1 MSAAAYRSRAGRAR
15 CIPAFLWQVLVCQ
28 LILLSRI
35 AWAFFQK
42 LRPIC
47 KVKITHT
54 YTSKLNWKE
63 VIIGRRRNV
72 SVRVLFW
79 RNFHKNFVL
88 YHKYKNKKDWTKK
101 FKRGT
106 HWTRAIRD
114 VRPPPTFDMDTEWDL
129 IQNPDRNPY
138 NLSFNFIW
146 GSLS

>member
-88 YHKYKNKKDWTKK
+88 YHKQWGRNEIFLGEYSLNKFFLKTQIFAK
-101 FKRGT
+101 
-106 HWTRAIRD
+106 
-114 VRPPPTFDMDTEWDL
+114 
-129 IQNPDRNPY
+129 
-138 NLSFNFIW
+138 NLSTTQKFR
-146 GSLS
+146 GVTSLRFSPVPPSLKITV